1 MRPHALHPGTIQE
14 KEEIKF
20 CHLATLARESMNRFL
35 EEMAKGGELR
45 PPKHVLVPLADFR
58 DALLA
63 AQRGKKDGKYILD
76 LRGEE

>member
-1 MRPHALHPGTIQE
+1 MPSTLTQSKKRKGS
-14 KEEIKF
+14 KF

-63 AQRGKKDGKYILD
+63 AQRGKKEGKYILD